1 MKYNLSAQ
9 EKEHLERRTAEA
21 EERTGAQIVLAVIE
35 RSDAYPELPWK
46 AFALGAAAGGLA
58 AVVLELLQPGW
69 SAFPG
74 GLRAVILALGAGA
87 ACAFGAVVLPGFA
100 RLFLDGNR
108 AEMEIRQYAES
119 LFLSREI
126 FATSGRRGVLVLVSL
141 FEHRVV
147 VLPDRGLRGRLGTS
161 PLREI
166 IAPMTAALAAGR
178 VGTALEQGLTG
189 VERVVGPTGAVLGG
203 ENELSDRII
212 EERGP

>member
-1 MKYNLSAQ
+1 MKYNLTAQ

-46 AFALGAAAGGLA
+46 AFALGAAVGGLA

-69 SAFPG
+69 TAFPG

-119 LFLSREI
+119 LFLSREL
-126 FATSGRRGVLVLVSL
+126 FATGGRRGVLVLVSL

-147 VLPDRGLRGRLGTS
+147 VLPDRGLGERLGTGA
-161 PLREI
+161 LREI

-178 VGTALEQGLTG
+178 VGSALEHGLAG
-189 VERVVGPTGAVLGG
+189 VERVLGPTGTGQGG
-203 ENELSDRII
+203 ENELPDGII